1 MKSSISRLKTWWPFQ
16 AIAILFGPSYEPTA
30 EESERYW
37 DAKVN
42 SEDGLD
48 VCVLYRPDDQWWWQ
62 QLDEL
67 RAQAAERKRLD
78 KRLNCICIFWAAAT
92 AAVICFAVMVTSMYA
107 N

>member
-1 MKSSISRLKTWWPFQ
+1 MKSIRKRLAGWWPFQ
-16 AIAILFGPSYEPTA
+16 AIAILFGPSCEPTA

-48 VCVLYRPDDQWWWQ
+48 VCVLYGPDDQWWWQ

-67 RAQAAERKRLD
+67 RAQAAERKRFD
-78 KRLNCICIFWAAAT
+78 KRLNYICIVWAAAT
-92 AAVICFAVMVTSMYA
+92 AAGICFAVVVTNMFA
-107 N
+107 K